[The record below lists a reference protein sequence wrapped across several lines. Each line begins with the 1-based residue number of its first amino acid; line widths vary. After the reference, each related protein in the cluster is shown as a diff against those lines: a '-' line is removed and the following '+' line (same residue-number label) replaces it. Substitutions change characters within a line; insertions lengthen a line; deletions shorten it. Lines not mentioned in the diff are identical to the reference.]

1 MSVALCFGT
10 SAAECTC
17 RAFHLVMFVCSRPAK
32 QYPCGDV
39 WTGRMAFVSFLI
51 QPCTISSDDTRLY
64 KVSSKTGSIAPL
76 PTVAALLKRQRNH
89 RRFRTKQND
98 IVCTIICDCPRISTK
113 KMDRKKATSQEKT
126 YKEHIKRRSAN
137 RKPPKTTHTT
147 KRRTPHRSMSLQT
160 EEQLVNAGI
169 VGQFGVERRSEN
181 LALTQTDH
189 IAVDRRFDR
198 GPLAD
203 LGNERSANE
212 HQREILEHHR
222 RIRSLGVPSSPAAAE
237 IAEETDSPDATTTAS
252 ASSEAPKSADA
263 ANEPS

>member
-1 MSVALCFGT
+1 
-10 SAAECTC
+10 
-17 RAFHLVMFVCSRPAK
+17 
-32 QYPCGDV
+32 
-39 WTGRMAFVSFLI
+39 
-51 QPCTISSDDTRLY
+51 
-64 KVSSKTGSIAPL
+64 
-76 PTVAALLKRQRNH
+76 
-89 RRFRTKQND
+89 
-98 IVCTIICDCPRISTK
+98 
-113 KMDRKKATSQEKT
+113 
-126 YKEHIKRRSAN
+126 
-137 RKPPKTTHTT
+137 
-147 KRRTPHRSMSLQT
+147 MSLQT

-212 HQREILEHHR
+212 HQREILEHV
-222 RIRSLGVPSSPAAAE
+222 SEASEAPSSPAAAE